1 VDGVKIVCQNRKA
14 RHDYFTLDEYEAG
27 MVLLGTEVKSLRLGL
42 GNIKDSYA
50 TVRGGEVF
58 LYNMHIGTYPF
69 AAHGNH
75 EPLRPRKLLLHKKE
89 IKRLTGKVKEKGQ
102 ALIPLRVYFK
112 DGKAK
117 VTLALA
123 TGKRKYDKREAI
135 RKREEKREL
144 DRAKRERNRR
154 DPE

>member
-1 VDGVKIVCQNRKA
+1 MHGVKIVCQNRKA
-14 RHDYFTLDEYEAG
+14 RHDYFILDQYEAG
-27 MVLLGTEVKSLRLGL
+27 MVLLGTEVKSLRLGQA
-42 GNIKDSYA
+42 NIRDSYA

-58 LYNMHIGTYPF
+58 LYNMHIGAYPF

-89 IKRLTGKVKEKGQ
+89 IKRLTGKIKEKGQ
-102 ALIPLRVYFK
+102 TLIPLQVHFK

-144 DRAKRERNRR
+144 DLAKRERSKN
-154 DPE
+154 